1 MSSVWNERIGLIA
14 YLAERSPTGWMG
26 RTALMK
32 YCYFLQALRR
42 VPLGYSFSLY
52 SYGPFDAAVLSDL
65 GIAEALGLVREDVVA
80 YQVGYGYQ
88 IRAAVSDK
96 ELRQFGGE
104 LLLKHQ
110 RDADWVIGEFGNLNA
125 ADLELESTIVYTD
138 REAYRSNESLSIA
151 ELARRVSDVKPHFTK
166 EQVIGHAESLRSKH
180 LLQATRNR

>member
-14 YLAERSPTGWMG
+14 YLAERSPTGWVG

-42 VPLGYSFSLY
+42 VPLRYNFSLY

-65 GIAEALGLVREDVVA
+65 GIAEALGLVKEDVVA

-88 IRAAVSDK
+88 IRTAVSDK
-96 ELRQFGGE
+96 ELRQFGGQ
-104 LLLKHQ
+104 LLHEHDK
-110 RDADWVIGEFGNLNA
+110 DADWVIGEFGNLNA

-138 REAYRSNESLSIA
+138 REAYRSDEKLSIA
-151 ELARRVSDVKPHFTK
+151 ELSRRVRDVKPHFTK
-166 EQVIGHAESLRSKH
+166 EKVVFHAESLRNKH
-180 LLQATRNR
+180 LLQATQQQ